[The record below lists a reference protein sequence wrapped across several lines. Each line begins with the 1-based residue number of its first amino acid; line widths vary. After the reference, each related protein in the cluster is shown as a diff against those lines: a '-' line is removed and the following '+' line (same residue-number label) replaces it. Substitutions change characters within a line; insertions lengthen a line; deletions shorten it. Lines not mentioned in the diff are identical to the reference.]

1 MLRSAWQR
9 LSAYWNTL
17 SSGAG
22 LLVAAALL
30 LFIVFVILPD
40 VTRLPLWG
48 TETYGQIFVE
58 SPEIYT
64 RERLVNDRYNQDY
77 WLRNQLTKL
86 EDSADLFSQKRAEML
101 NVWYGANRPEAP
113 APPTQ
118 LEAPPFEKEFEL
130 RSAMRDR
137 IRQMIL
143 ENLLDDRH
151 DLTGNSVY
159 GLKFDT
165 AIIPGR
171 NTHAQA
177 IIKVRLSFE
186 KMPGASLFPE
196 FFRYQVFEIQ
206 EDPDNPFHRLPSH
219 FNRWLGDVNARL
231 NDYVLSTADPCES
244 SSGDNEMSPERQR
257 ERVISAVTNVLAVDE
272 RLVRSSIAGNSLTL
286 RLPEP
291 WDDYFV
297 IQVTTDESC
306 PQRPL
311 MELISVFNAF
321 YVVDADQ
328 WNAFYDRDLERT
340 EADREAVN
348 WFPLGRIAVRENGV
362 EEDKIILVDNPS
374 NTETLDQ
381 DALDQFRLR
390 FELTQQVLRE
400 LLSRTDAESR
410 CLSYAEGRQECAF
423 EGYRFFVEAGL
434 ANFIDGLSK
443 LDAYAYASF
452 PRRDVTGALTAAA
465 IHALVASA
473 DELGNAGAE
482 ASATSSAAETIPVL
496 TGFADGADDAEDA
509 INFGWVVGSQG
520 PMEAIHKSQLVL
532 VSVPAYLDSFK
543 LEVQTGWLDRSGSM
557 IEQGQPIQM
566 TVSLPPDYEA
576 FDTLIGK
583 EKNRPGPNIYD
594 RHIRT
599 PIIVRACS
607 RAAIIIPGAR
617 LWRSA
622 SVTLGGQPAN
632 KITVLPNMQ
641 GIHATFEPLMPPSTY
656 ELVDDVAQLSDF
668 ANDERVVSTTL
679 MVWTSEGVDR
689 LGTGR
694 AYIKRGEAATPR
706 HGRVFVIVP
715 KTGVCPEGSG
725 RTTEIN

>member
-1 MLRSAWQR
+1 MLRSVWQR
-9 LSAYWNTL
+9 LSTYWKTL
-17 SSGAG
+17 SGGAG

-40 VTRLPLWG
+40 MTRLPLWG
-48 TETYGQIFVE
+48 TETYGQIYVE

-86 EDSADLFSQKRAEML
+86 EESADLFSQKRAEML

-113 APPTQ
+113 ASPTQ

-177 IIKVRLSFE
+177 IVKVRLSFE

-196 FFRYQVFEIQ
+196 FFRYQVFEIE

-219 FNRWLGDVNARL
+219 FNRWLSDVNSRL
-231 NDYVLSTADPCES
+231 NDYVLSTADPCVPSTDDEI
-244 SSGDNEMSPERQR
+244 SPERQR

-272 RLVRSSIAGNSLTL
+272 RLVRSVIGEDNSLTL
-286 RLPEP
+286 RLPAP

-297 IQVTTDESC
+297 ILVTADKSC

-311 MELISVFNAF
+311 MKLFSVFNSF

-328 WNAFYDRDLERT
+328 WYAFFERYLER
-340 EADREAVN
+340 REAEHKPAN
-348 WFPLGRIAVRENGV
+348 WFLLGHVAVRENGV
-362 EEDKIILVDNPS
+362 DKEKVILVENLS
-374 NTETLDQ
+374 GIETLDQ
-381 DALDQFRLR
+381 DSYDEFRLR
-390 FELTQQVLRE
+390 FDLTRQVLKE
-400 LLSRTDAESR
+400 LQSRTDAAPR
-410 CLSYAEGRQECAF
+410 CLSYAEDGSQCDF
-423 EGYRFFVEAGL
+423 EGFQFFVEAGL

-465 IHALVASA
+465 VRALVASE
-473 DELGNAGAE
+473 DELYKAGAE

-509 INFGWVVGSQG
+509 INFGWVVGSHG

-557 IEQGQPIQM
+557 VEQGQPIQM

-607 RAAIIIPGAR
+607 RAEVIIPGAR

-641 GIHATFEPLMPPSTY
+641 GIHATFEPLMPPSIY
-656 ELVDDVAQLSDF
+656 ELVDDGTQLADIDST
-668 ANDERVVSTTL
+668 ERVVSTTL

-694 AYIKRGEAATPR
+694 AYIKQEEVTEPR

-715 KTGVCPEGSG
+715 KTGTCS
-725 RTTEIN
+725 